1 MRVKRVTAV
10 LLADRVEPTRDFF
23 KRVGFAAIVEIREGD
38 GIGFA
43 ILERDGQQL
52 MVETRDNEREAAS
65 LRAVT
70 RDSRSAQVFVDVDD
84 LDAVIE
90 ALRAMPVLVERHST
104 FYGADEITYREPG
117 GNLVTF
123 AQFTR

>member
-1 MRVKRVTAV
+1 MKVKRVTAV
-10 LLADRVEPTRDFF
+10 LLADRVEPTADFF
-23 KRVGFAAIVEIREGD
+23 KRVGFSVSIEVKEGN

-43 ILERDGQQL
+43 MLERDGLQV

-70 RDSRSAQVFVDVDD
+70 RQSRAALVFLEVDD
-84 LDAVIE
+84 LDAVID
-90 ALRAMPVLVERHST
+90 ALRGMAPLVDRHST
-104 FYGADEITYREPG
+104 FYGADEITYTEPG

>member
-1 MRVKRVTAV
+1 MKIKSAVAV
-10 LLADRVEPTRDFF
+10 LLVDRVEPTRDFF
-23 KRVGFAAIVEIREGD
+23 KLVGFAATVEIREEA

-43 ILERDGQQL
+43 ILDREAVQV
-52 MVETRDNEREAAS
+52 MVETRDNEREAAA
-65 LRAVT
+65 LRNVT
-70 RDSRSAQVFVDVDD
+70 RESRSAQLFIEVDD
-84 LDAVIE
+84 LDAIIDL
-90 ALRAMPVLVERHST
+90 LRGSSILVERHST

>member
-1 MRVKRVTAV
+1 MKVKRVTAV
-10 LLADRVEPTRDFF
+10 LLVDRVEPTRDFL

-43 ILERDGQQL
+43 ILERDSVQL
-52 MVETRDNEREAAS
+52 MVETRDNPRESEA

-70 RDSRSAQVFVDVDD
+70 RQSSAAQVFVEVDD
-84 LDAVIE
+84 LDAVIDS
-90 ALRAMPVLVERHST
+90 LRSAPVLVERHST
-104 FYGADEITYREPG
+104 FYGADEITYTEPG